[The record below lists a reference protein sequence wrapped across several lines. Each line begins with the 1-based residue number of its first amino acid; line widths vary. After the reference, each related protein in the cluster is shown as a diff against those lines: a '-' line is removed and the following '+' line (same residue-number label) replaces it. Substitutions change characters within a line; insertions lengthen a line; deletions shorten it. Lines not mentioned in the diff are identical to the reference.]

1 LHPNVASVFGRSSQA
16 HFSNGSDSRVQIRIG
31 LFRLVVFLVLLV
43 LLVPVLLVY
52 RGHSRSGAVALADY
66 LDLTG
71 RLKFV
76 LASDL
81 SGIQIDES
89 VVGADRFA
97 VTGVITLG
105 YLGSPASSHVGH
117 SDGRISAM

>member
-1 LHPNVASVFGRSSQA
+1 MRAIEQDGGGNDQLT
-16 HFSNGSDSRVQIRIG
+16 
-31 LFRLVVFLVLLV
+31 
-43 LLVPVLLVY
+43 
-52 RGHSRSGAVALADY
+52 
-66 LDLTG
+66 TG

-117 SDGRISAM
+117 SDGR